1 MKHCWEKYK
10 WIGKEMKKTLQR
22 KIQMDV
28 MRNTKA
34 LVREIQ
40 KHCREKYKG
49 YGGKTKNIAKK
60 NSN

>member
-1 MKHCWEKYK
+1 MDWERNEK
-10 WIGKEMKKTLQR
+10 KKTLPR

-49 YGGKTKNIAKK
+49 YGGKSKSIAKK
-60 NSN
+60 NTKLV